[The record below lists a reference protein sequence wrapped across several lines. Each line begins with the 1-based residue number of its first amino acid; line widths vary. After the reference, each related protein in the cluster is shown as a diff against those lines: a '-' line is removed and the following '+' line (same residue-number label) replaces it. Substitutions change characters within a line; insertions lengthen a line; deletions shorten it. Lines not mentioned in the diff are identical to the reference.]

1 MLLNLRLK
9 CFRKVVSEEMVFT
22 SGINCIRGANEA
34 SKTTR
39 LEAIGYVLFG
49 TRALRTP
56 IEDAVTWGEDVKN
69 LTAELDM
76 SVGGEILTF
85 KRSKSGAEVVK
96 NGAVFVT
103 GQQEVSAYAARI
115 FCADVNTG
123 SKLMFA
129 HQGAIRGALE
139 AGPKAL
145 SDLIEDLAGF
155 TIFDQILEKAQDKLT
170 LGAPG
175 ILEERLKGA
184 EATLAAATE
193 SLPIK
198 PDDEA
203 FQAEITAIANSIAN
217 IEAGIPALETASI
230 AASDAFSASSEQ
242 YLKHTQLLNEIERL
256 GQQIRQSE
264 GEAAGHSANASK
276 PMPSLDGLKA
286 AVADAE
292 QWENASMAYQSF
304 KKLTACETPF
314 EGTSEEFDQHKDKV
328 AAELKANRNKLIDID
343 RAIDAAQRRRINHD
357 KCDKCGQD
365 VTHLTSVIE
374 TNVAV
379 DAEVAQLKLDRDVVS
394 KEIDLLSPLMAEL
407 DAWAAIENQN
417 ARLLPKI
424 SQYVTIG
431 DNSVPARVYWNG
443 SIPGDEGP
451 DVASYRRELEKAEAE
466 VKAIERAKVSLDVV
480 NQQLSDLNEKHLALC
495 QQRDAYTGPNCDDI
509 LKLDEA
515 KAEAKAAVSAA
526 EGRILIARQEL
537 ATLTTQHEAA
547 QRMWSLAQARVSDAE
562 KLIVETK
569 RGLEELSFNNA
580 LVKKL
585 RAIRPLIANQ
595 VWNAT
600 LSSVSVMFSQMRGEE
615 SWVTKEKSGFCVNG
629 KAIESLS
636 GSTLDL
642 LGISL
647 RVALMK
653 TFMPECDLLS
663 LDEPAQGCDQART
676 ESLLGFI
683 AACGIKQTILI
694 THESVSETVA
704 DNLIDIGV

>member
-1 MLLNLRLK
+1 MLNKIQLK
-9 CFRKVVSEEMVFT
+9 NFRRHRDLTIDFT
-22 SGINCIRGANEA
+22 AGINAIRAENEGGKSTVIEAA
-34 SKTTR
+34 SY
-39 LEAIGYVLFG
+39 ALFG
-49 TRALRTP
+49 SKALRTSL
-56 IEDAVTWGEDVKN
+56 EEAVTWGEDVKSLCVDLD
-69 LTAELDM
+69 LTIGDDLY
-76 SVGGEILTF
+76 SFG
-85 KRSKSGAEVVK
+85 RSKSGAEVIK
-96 NGAVFVT
+96 NNAVYVT
-103 GQQEVSAYAARI
+103 GQNEVSAFAAKLFGGDI
-115 FCADVNTG
+115 NIA
-123 SKLMFA
+123 SKMAFA
-129 HQGAIRGALE
+129 NQNAIRGALE

-230 AASDAFSASSEQ
+230 AASDAFSAASEQ

-256 GQQIRQSE
+256 AQQIRQSE

-304 KKLTACETPF
+304 KKLTPCETPF

-443 SIPGDEGP
+443 SVPGDAGP

-480 NQQLSDLNEKHLALC
+480 NQQLSDLNEKHIALC
-495 QQRDAYTGPNCDDI
+495 QQRDAYTGPNGDDI

-526 EGRILIARQEL
+526 EGKILIARQEL

-636 GSTLDL
+636 GSTLDI
-642 LGISL
+642 LGIAM

-653 TFMPECDLLS
+653 TFMPDCGLLV

-704 DNLIDIGV
+704 DNLIEI